1 MNSSREVT
9 PRESDVDFASDT
21 EAADFSPEELIWGV
35 TWLSEWVWLAELEVD
50 WLVERDVDSDKSWL
64 TFDETSVLL
73 GSWGLAEADSY
84 TTSDTFTSFE
94 AKAETD
100 DQFDVSDIEWLDEAD
115 LSVEG
120 WLDTLI
126 WNDADANVEIDP
138 DVEADS
144 KAEACLR
151 EVDSEVLVETDSE
164 FKIDSE
170 TLAETDVEF
179 KTDSDAVASDALVEA
194 VTETLVDSEINSDTE
209 ADWSSEDSIWATDAE
224 VLV

>member
-73 GSWGLAEADSY
+73 GSWGLVEADSY
-84 TTSDTFTSFE
+84 TTVDSFTAFE

-100 DQFDVSDIEWLDEAD
+100 DQLDVSDIE
-115 LSVEG
+115 
-120 WLDTLI
+120 
-126 WNDADANVEIDP
+126 
-138 DVEADS
+138 
-144 KAEACLR
+144 
-151 EVDSEVLVETDSE
+151 
-164 FKIDSE
+164 
-170 TLAETDVEF
+170 
-179 KTDSDAVASDALVEA
+179 
-194 VTETLVDSEINSDTE
+194 
-209 ADWSSEDSIWATDAE
+209 
-224 VLV
+224 

>member
-126 WNDADANVEIDP
+126 WNDAEAKVEMDS
-138 DVEADS
+138 DTEADS
-144 KAEACLR
+144 DSEACLL
-151 EVDSEVLVETDSE
+151 EVVSDVLVETD
-164 FKIDSE
+164 
-170 TLAETDVEF
+170 
-179 KTDSDAVASDALVEA
+179 
-194 VTETLVDSEINSDTE
+194 
-209 ADWSSEDSIWATDAE
+209 
-224 VLV
+224 